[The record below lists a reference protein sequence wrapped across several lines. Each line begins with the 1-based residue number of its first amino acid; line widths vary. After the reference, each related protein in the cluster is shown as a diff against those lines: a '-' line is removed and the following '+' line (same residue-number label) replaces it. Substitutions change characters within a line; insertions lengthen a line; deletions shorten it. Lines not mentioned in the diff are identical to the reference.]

1 MHWFLIS
8 FLFISSS
15 TKYRSARIPKQSML
29 TWNSPWNKSIYKRD
43 NSSVPVIL
51 LASRNPF
58 CAGFLRSW
66 VNQLFLWVYIK
77 PCWDWPFR
85 DLSRSIIR
93 LAPSHG
99 WIIATKGKNI
109 GDFKPLSSEK
119 WSQTDVFRMLRHV
132 ETLIITV
139 NPIISPWN
147 AHFMLF
153 IPLYSSSIP
162 FKSY

>member
-1 MHWFLIS
+1 MFLGVHKLVGGFKH
-8 FLFISSS
+8 FLFSIIYGIILPIDFHIFQDGYC
-15 TKYRSARIPKQSML
+15 TTNQKNYGK
-29 TWNSPWNKSIYKRD
+29 SPFS
-43 NSSVPVIL
+43 
-51 LASRNPF
+51 
-58 CAGFLRSW
+58 SW

-132 ETLIITV
+132 ETLIITI
-139 NPIISPWN
+139 NPIISPRN